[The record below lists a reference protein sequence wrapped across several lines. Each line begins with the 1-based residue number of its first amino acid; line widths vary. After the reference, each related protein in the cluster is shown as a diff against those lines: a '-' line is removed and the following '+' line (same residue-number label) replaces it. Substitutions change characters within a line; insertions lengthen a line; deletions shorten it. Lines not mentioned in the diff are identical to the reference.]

1 MNPQDLDQ
9 TELHTEYQEPDMMP
23 PPKRRNWLIVYGL
36 IGLLGITGLIL
47 IALYRQAPKKS
58 APVTKRTVPATRT
71 VFTSILAP
79 VDSATARH
87 IVEDVSR
94 EIGADSSLTDMMI
107 SGTAVYKHCTSLKD
121 FQNLFL
127 QALVSAEQDNL
138 KRQSLLLSHV
148 AGVITS
154 NILPTKLFI
163 VGRIGEDDFAPQE
176 KRLIGF
182 AKALGAR
189 SESVGRVEIIA
200 YLPQTS
206 IASGSAFGAASARE
220 KFLATIRLGKYSV
233 VERPL
238 SW

>member
-1 MNPQDLDQ
+1 MNPQNLDQ
-9 TELHTEYQEPDMMP
+9 AELETEYQAPDMMP
-23 PPKRRNWLIVYGL
+23 PPKPRNWLIVYGL

-47 IALYRQAPKKS
+47 IALYRQVPKKS
-58 APVTKRTVPATRT
+58 APVAKRTVPATRL

-79 VDSATARH
+79 VDTLTARR

-94 EIGADSSLTDMMI
+94 EIGADSSMTEMLV
-107 SGTAVYKHCTSLKD
+107 SGTAIYKRCTSLKD

-127 QALVSAEQDNL
+127 QALVSAEPENL

-163 VGRIGEDDFAPQE
+163 IGRIAEDEFTPQE

-189 SESVGRVEIIA
+189 NESLARVDIIA
-200 YLPQTS
+200 YLPP
-206 IASGSAFGAASARE
+206 AKAAPEQPSARE
-220 KFLATIRLGKYSV
+220 KFLTTLRYGKYSV
-233 VERPL
+233 TEHPFVWQP
-238 SW
+238 